1 MLQYGVRKLAHT
13 LLVALGVVT
22 LVFAALRLSGDPAAT
37 MLPGDASVE
46 ELVALRKTLGLDK
59 PLPVQYA
66 SFLVGAVTGDFGIS
80 FRHQQ
85 PALGLVMDRLPA
97 TLELAFAALVLAV
110 VVAVPLGIIAALNRG
125 RLADVLAMAFAV
137 VGQAT
142 PYFWMGIM
150 LILIV
155 SVELGWLPTSGR
167 GSFAHL
173 ILPAITLG
181 THFAASLARLTRTA
195 MLEVLGQNYVTTA
208 RAKGLPERTVILAH
222 ALKNASV
229 PVVTL
234 IGLQFGTLLGG
245 AVVTDVRQPGRAPA
259 AAGVGPGR
267 QCPAS
272 SRHRSPRAGSALAP
286 DLGSAHLVADRAGRH
301 RPGRRRRLA
310 DRPRQRLLSRP
321 CRPRRDEADRRP
333 ARVSVRAAGHRGDRR
348 GRRQHSRPRHRA
360 GHRLVGRPRAHHPWA
375 RPEPAGARLRA
386 GGASAGRPHA
396 AHPVPPPAPRDLVRH
411 PDPGHLRRR
420 ADHHSRIYA
429 VLPRPGRAAAHAV
442 MGLRSAGRRGVR
454 TAGVVDVRI
463 SGAGHHGR
471 GARRQPGRRCA
482 ARCPRSADSIPGP
495 GLGHI

>member
-1 MLQYGVRKLAHT
+1 MLYSARRAMLQYGVRKLAHT

-46 ELVALRKTLGLDK
+46 ELVALRETLGLDK

-245 AVVTDVRQPGRAPA
+245 AVVTETIFAWPGVGRLAVQSIFVRDYPVVQ
-259 AAGVGPGR
+259 AGVFVLALSFVAINLLVDLLYGFLD
-267 QCPAS
+267 
-272 SRHRSPRAGSALAP
+272 PRIRTE
-286 DLGSAHLVADRAGRH
+286 D
-301 RPGRRRRLA
+301 
-310 DRPRQRLLSRP
+310 
-321 CRPRRDEADRRP
+321 
-333 ARVSVRAAGHRGDRR
+333 AA
-348 GRRQHSRPRHRA
+348 
-360 GHRLVGRPRAHHPWA
+360 
-375 RPEPAGARLRA
+375 
-386 GGASAGRPHA
+386 
-396 AHPVPPPAPRDLVRH
+396 
-411 PDPGHLRRR
+411 
-420 ADHHSRIYA
+420 
-429 VLPRPGRAAAHAV
+429 
-442 MGLRSAGRRGVR
+442 
-454 TAGVVDVRI
+454 
-463 SGAGHHGR
+463 
-471 GARRQPGRRCA
+471 
-482 ARCPRSADSIPGP
+482 
-495 GLGHI
+495 